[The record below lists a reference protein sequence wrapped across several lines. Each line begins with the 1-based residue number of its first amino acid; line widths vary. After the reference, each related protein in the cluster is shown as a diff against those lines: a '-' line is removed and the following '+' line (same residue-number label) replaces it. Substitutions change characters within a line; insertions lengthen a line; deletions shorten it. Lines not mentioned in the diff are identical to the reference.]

1 MGLRLREPTGRPGH
15 SPGMRWWIP
24 AGLLLSAALAPA
36 ARAEGEDERAKRVA
50 AFSQSHKLGDSKLY
64 GTLTERG
71 YVKQADVQA
80 GPPEALRFGAM
91 VDGKPATLL
100 YLPAQAG
107 DPPRPEGLY
116 LVGPEGSP
124 RPLSPDPRESSFN
137 RALAGAVRSGRKAP
151 APQGADPAAL
161 ERVAREAQADPGLR
175 DAVAGAFDGGAR
187 RRELEGRI
195 AAKEADIARQRAV
208 SERQWA
214 RTPRVA
220 SRVESHL
227 RRAVPPAIHPAELA
241 KAARLDAPV
250 SLPAP
255 PKSGRPGLLLVVSG
269 EADGARAQ
277 AALKA
282 HEEAVKRDY
291 MARLRANPLTGA
303 WDLVGAKDR
312 KPEAAAA
319 VIDASSGLKE
329 GAARASAGLAEM
341 PHVGAGVGVAR
352 DPAKAAKGERFVGRR
367 GLFGRIARR
376 KIDGQTDVGEAA
388 GRFAAERAGIVR
400 HAGDVAALEVLKA
413 RERLGSSLS
422 QAGYAKAPVLAVG
435 DPSAASALASTLGG
449 RGAFLQYRTS
459 AGGAYFLP
467 LTPDPALTAGRKD
480 FPDVA
485 ARADRRV
492 AELAKTGA
500 LTREAALAAW
510 TDELGRAWSLAPAD
524 AADLARRLHGR
535 R

>member
-1 MGLRLREPTGRPGH
+1 
-15 SPGMRWWIP
+15 MRWWIP
-24 AGLLLSAALAPA
+24 AALLLSVTLTPA
-36 ARAEGEDERAKRVA
+36 AQAEDEEERAKRVA
-50 AFSQSHKLGDSKLY
+50 AFSESHKLAESKLY
-64 GTLTERG
+64 GALTQRG
-71 YVKQADVQA
+71 YVKLADVQA

-116 LVGPEGSP
+116 LVGPEGAP
-124 RPLSPDPRESSFN
+124 RPLSPDPREASFN
-137 RALAGAVRSGRKAP
+137 RALAGAVRSGRNAP
-151 APQGADPAAL
+151 PPPHGEDPAAL
-161 ERVAREAQADPGLR
+161 ERVAREAQADPAMR

-214 RTPRVA
+214 RTPGVA

-227 RRAVPPAIHPAELA
+227 RGAVPPAIHASELA

-250 SLPAP
+250 SLPAA

-277 AALKA
+277 AALKS

-291 MARLRANPLTGA
+291 MARLRENPLSGA
-303 WDLVGAKDR
+303 WDLIGAKAR
-312 KPEAAAA
+312 KPETAAA
-319 VIDASSGLKE
+319 VIDASAGLKE
-329 GAARASAGLAEM
+329 GALRASTGLAEM
-341 PHVGAGVGVAR
+341 PHIGAGVGVAR

-388 GRFAAERAGIVR
+388 GRFAAERAEIVR

-422 QAGYAKAPVLAVG
+422 SAGYAKAPVLAVG
-435 DPSAASALASTLGG
+435 DPAAASALAVSVGG
-449 RGAFLQYRTS
+449 RGAFFQYRTS
-459 AGGAYFLP
+459 AGGSYFLP
-467 LTPDPALTAGRKD
+467 LTPDPALTAGRSGFAD
-480 FPDVA
+480 IA

-492 AELAKTGA
+492 AELAQRGA
-500 LTREAALAAW
+500 LTREAALTAW
-510 TDELGRAWSLAPAD
+510 TDELGRAWSLPPAD